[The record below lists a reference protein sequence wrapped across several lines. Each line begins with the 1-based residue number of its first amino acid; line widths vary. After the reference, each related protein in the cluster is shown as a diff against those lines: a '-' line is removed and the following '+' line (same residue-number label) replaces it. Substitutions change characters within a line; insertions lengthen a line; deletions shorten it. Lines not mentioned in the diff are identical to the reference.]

1 VGGPTYKEPVWV
13 DSSSRSQP
21 ITAANLLAATLA
33 YAVAPSGDAATKLG
47 AIAVGLLWSLPQTHA
62 HNWMVSPARGNEAG
76 ENNGFNGFT
85 SPPGP
90 QRTSR
95 IHTQVGPGQKF
106 PIEWAAGHGFGSHT
120 YFAVLKAAD
129 EPKLA
134 QHTIKLLEDYIQGAP
149 ASAGDYLKEHP
160 VYHVSDVEHN
170 HELLTGGNVASDYT
184 WVPGMAA
191 TKGARPSVFRQNH
204 FGTNPSVE
212 LKKWSQGQDVR
223 VKYKSDKYPWIISAH
238 KFLMKYDYPE
248 DSDTTMMEIPAE
260 LGPGKYLV
268 AYQWSGYYDVVD
280 VNVLDVPSTDI
291 FGRAS
296 NNPSG
301 YDRNDHCQFI
311 STYTGYSTNGCK
323 PLGPNERVDACEALC
338 TNNCNAIQVVQT
350 KLDKNVV
357 PFAKA
362 QVPSE
367 CPTTGSHTHV
377 CFGVTQGT
385 PQVGP
390 AYRISADPEDPIFYN
405 SCFRKASGWTF
416 QQQCASCPALTV
428 EPGWVFGNKCISCA
442 AMRQNTE
449 AGGYIPK
456 WQLLGAN
463 EQCRACDQQGR

>member
-1 VGGPTYKEPVWV
+1 
-13 DSSSRSQP
+13 
-21 ITAANLLAATLA
+21 
-33 YAVAPSGDAATKLG
+33 
-47 AIAVGLLWSLPQTHA
+47 
-62 HNWMVSPARGNEAG
+62 
-76 ENNGFNGFT
+76 
-85 SPPGP
+85 
-90 QRTSR
+90 
-95 IHTQVGPGQKF
+95 
-106 PIEWAAGHGFGSHT
+106 
-120 YFAVLKAAD
+120 
-129 EPKLA
+129 
-134 QHTIKLLEDYIQGAP
+134 
-149 ASAGDYLKEHP
+149 
-160 VYHVSDVEHN
+160 
-170 HELLTGGNVASDYT
+170 
-184 WVPGMAA
+184 
-191 TKGARPSVFRQNH
+191 VFRQKH
-204 FGTNPSVE
+204 FGANPSVE

-223 VKYKSDKYPWIISAH
+223 VKYNSAKYPWIISAH

-280 VNVLDVPSTDI
+280 VNVLNVPSTDI

-311 STYTGYSTNGCK
+311 STYTGYVANGCK
-323 PLGPNERVDACEALC
+323 ALGPNDRVDACEALC
-338 TNNCNAIQVVQT
+338 TNGCNGIQVVQT
-350 KLDKNVV
+350 KLDTNVV
-357 PFAKA
+357 PFATA
-362 QVPSE
+362 QVPAG

-390 AYRISADPEDPIFYN
+390 AYRISADPEDPVFYN
-405 SCFRKASGWTF
+405 SCFRKASGWSF

-428 EPGWVFGNKCISCA
+428 EPGWVFGDKCISCA

-463 EQCRACDQQGR
+463 DKCRSCAQQGR